1 MGNIERFRAAEARL
15 WETVGVTPID
25 RRVAL
30 PSGGS
35 VRVQELGEGPPLLFV
50 HGASVGGTS
59 WSGLAAA
66 LAVDHRCIL
75 LDRPGCGLSDPIVGG
90 PLRTLEQVQ
99 AYADR
104 LVPEVL
110 DALDLERAA
119 VLGTSYGGFFAF
131 RGASAAPARVTKIVE
146 YSWLIGAP
154 PQGAPLSMRLG
165 AVPGMRALMPRM
177 PVSRGMA
184 KGMLRQ
190 IGLRRAIRTGT
201 FTDEMIDWFLA
212 LLSHTDT
219 LRNDM
224 ASSPQ
229 AVTPIR
235 GFNRQLLLTDEE
247 LARLTMPVLF
257 LWGDEDTNGGAEV
270 ARAFAPR
277 LPNATLEIIP
287 EAGHAPW
294 IDELDLCAQRTR
306 EFLAA

>member
-1 MGNIERFRAAEARL
+1 MGNIDQFRAVEARL

-30 PSGGS
+30 PSGGN

-59 WSGLAAA
+59 WGALAAE
-66 LAVDHRCIL
+66 LAADHRCIL

-110 DALDLERAA
+110 DALELERAA

-131 RGASAAPARVTKIVE
+131 RGAAAAPARVTKIVE
-146 YSWLIGAP
+146 YSWLMGAP
-154 PQGAPLSMRLG
+154 PEGAPLSMRV
-165 AVPGMRALMPRM
+165 AATPGMRALMMRM
-177 PVSRGMA
+177 PVSRGMV

-190 IGLRRAIRTGT
+190 VGMRRAIRTGT
-201 FTDEMIDWFLA
+201 FTDEMVEWMVA
-212 LLSHTDT
+212 LLRHTDT
-219 LRNDM
+219 LRNDI

-229 AVTPIR
+229 VVTPIR
-235 GFNRQLLLTDEE
+235 GFNRQVLLTDDE
-247 LARLTMPVLF
+247 LARLTMPVLL
-257 LWGDEDTNGGAEV
+257 LWGDEDTNGGEGV

-277 LPNATLEIIP
+277 LPNATLQIIP